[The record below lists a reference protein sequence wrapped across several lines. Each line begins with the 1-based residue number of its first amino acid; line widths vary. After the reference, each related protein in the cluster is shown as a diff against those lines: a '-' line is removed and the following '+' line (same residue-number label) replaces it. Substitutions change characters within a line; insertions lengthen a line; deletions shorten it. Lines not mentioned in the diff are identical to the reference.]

1 MRHTCA
7 QISVAQICL
16 INQLH
21 ARRHDPREM
30 PKTKSES
37 KSSDGASSLSALSE
51 ACLRALEMG
60 LDEERESMCDT
71 SMLVDSGTDAW
82 A

>member
-7 QISVAQICL
+7 QSYVAQIRL
-16 INQLH
+16 INHSH
-21 ARRHDPREM
+21 ARRHDPRTM
-30 PKTKSES
+30 PKTKLES

-60 LDEERESMCDT
+60 LDEEPESTCDT
-71 SMLVDSGTDAW
+71 SMLVDGGADAW